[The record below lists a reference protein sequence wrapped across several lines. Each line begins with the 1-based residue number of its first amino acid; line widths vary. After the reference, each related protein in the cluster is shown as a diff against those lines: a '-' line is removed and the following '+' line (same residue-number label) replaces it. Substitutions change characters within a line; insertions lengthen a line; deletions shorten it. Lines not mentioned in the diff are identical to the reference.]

1 MISAVPELD
10 IFYIDLNTSLVK
22 KAETNKIVEMSV
34 NVLRCFGHPLP
45 TIDLSF
51 QLGKAAINLARL
63 IRDNRF
69 HVIESKDELEKFENA
84 YGNSWVTNQKALK
97 KKQYYIRHPRTS
109 RSNLLIE
116 ARYFYKYI
124 EEEQKDELINFI
136 LSNHSVK
143 VLKIDRHES
152 HSTNGKASSTI
163 PQASVD
169 AHIESSKVIGN
180 YYSMVNPNGSKRL
193 PPRNTYCWLD
203 QSLMYGILALSEGS
217 TLTQTYE
224 CDFTFGLHGREA
236 KTLGLDLNHHTKY
249 SYTVHIEC

>member
-10 IFYIDLNTSLVK
+10 IFYIDLDCDLVK
-22 KAETNKIVEMSV
+22 VDEVSDTSIEAVKLIDIIVGPFPSLELLLLVGRS
-34 NVLRCFGHPLP
+34 
-45 TIDLSF
+45 
-51 QLGKAAINLARL
+51 AINLTRL

-69 HVIESKDELEKFENA
+69 HVIESENELAQFKNA

-97 KKQYYIRHPRTS
+97 KKQYYIRHPRMS

-152 HSTNGKASSTI
+152 HSTSGEASSSI
-163 PQASVD
+163 SQMSADGHVD
-169 AHIESSKVIGN
+169 SSKVIGN
-180 YYSMVNPNGSKRL
+180 YYSMVNPNGSKLL
-193 PPRNTYCWLD
+193 PPRDTYCWLD

-224 CDFTFGLHGREA
+224 CDFTFGLRGREA
-236 KTLGLDLNHHTKY
+236 KTLGLDVKHHTKY